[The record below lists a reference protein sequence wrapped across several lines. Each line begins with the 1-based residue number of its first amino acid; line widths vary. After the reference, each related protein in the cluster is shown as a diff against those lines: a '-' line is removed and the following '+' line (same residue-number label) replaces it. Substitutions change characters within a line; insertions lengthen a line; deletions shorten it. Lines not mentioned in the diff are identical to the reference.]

1 MSAMLHSILAF
12 VQTWWVELLCA
23 VLIILVVPLVAGYI
37 VLVERKVM
45 ADMQA
50 RLGPMRVGPH
60 GLLQPIADALKLLIK
75 EDLIP
80 DNADQFIFWL
90 APVLSM
96 TAALTSM
103 GAVAFGPW
111 FQVARDI
118 NVGLLFVV
126 GVSALG
132 PFGIVLGGWA
142 SNNHYSIIGALRST
156 AQLISYETTAGFA
169 LVSGFLLAGTLN
181 VRKIVDTQFG
191 DHAWYIFLAPVGFFT
206 YLIASIAETNRAPF
220 DLPEAESELVA
231 GYMTEYSGF
240 RWSLYFLAEYA
251 NMIVVASVGTTL
263 FLGGWLRPFP
273 NVHWLGWLDGVPT
286 LLLAAVGAY
295 CVFRAGKQPARVQS
309 LFMWA
314 VAFACFVVAA
324 IFALAAPFGYP
335 PLQFMHDGLYGAF
348 WFLLKVS
355 AYIYIFMWLRFTLPR
370 FRFDQ
375 LMRLGWHI
383 LIPLAL
389 VNVVDVGIAQALSS
403 EFGWNRWLAMVV
415 TTLATLGAAMLL
427 LRWNDKY
434 SAASSAALLTDSSI
448 AEDSHAG

>member
-1 MSAMLHSILAF
+1 MNGTLHSVLAF
-12 VQTWWVELLCA
+12 VQTWWVELFCA
-23 VLIILVVPLVAGYI
+23 VLIILVVPLIAGYI

-118 NVGLLFVV
+118 NIGLLFVV

-181 VRKIVDTQFG
+181 VRAIVNTQCT

-273 NVHWLGWLDGVPT
+273 NIHWLAWLDVGPT
-286 LLLAAVGAY
+286 LLLAAVAAY
-295 CVFRAGKQPARVQS
+295 CVYRAGKQPARVQS

-314 VAFACFVVAA
+314 VAFASFVVAA
-324 IFALAAPFGYP
+324 IFALAAPLSIA
-335 PLQFMHDGLYGAF
+335 PLHFMHDGLYGAF

-355 AYIYIFMWLRFTLPR
+355 AYIYVFMWLRFTLPR

-389 VNVVDVGIAQALSS
+389 VNVVDVGIALALSS
-403 EFGWNRWLAMVV
+403 EFGWNRWLAMLV
-415 TTLATLGAAMLL
+415 TTLATLVAAMLL

-434 SAASSAALLTDSSI
+434 SAAASAALLTDSSV
-448 AEDSHAG
+448 AKDSHAG